1 MRESRDDYNDG
12 RRPVRKRG
20 KPDRLQVTG
29 AGKSYKPNVQSV
41 KVTSFPLRLEG
52 GGGHKRGLDLSPD
65 LGCAIGEQKV
75 RLR

>member
-1 MRESRDDYNDG
+1 MRESSDDYNDG

-29 AGKSYKPNVQSV
+29 AGKSYKPKVQSV

-52 GGGHKRGLDLSPD
+52 GEGIKED
-65 LGCAIGEQKV
+65 
-75 RLR
+75 